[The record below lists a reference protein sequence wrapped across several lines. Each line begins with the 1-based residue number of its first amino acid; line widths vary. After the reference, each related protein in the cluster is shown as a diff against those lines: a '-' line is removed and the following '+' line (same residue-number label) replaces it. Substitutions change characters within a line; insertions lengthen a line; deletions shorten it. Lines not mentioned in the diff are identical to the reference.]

1 MQLIWKK
8 NLAQIIHLKK
18 KEKKN
23 ETLISKETQNTR
35 PYPGLNNKIP
45 VELQKIEKRSKDI
58 ESSKTSSPS

>member
-8 NLAQIIHLKK
+8 KK
-18 KEKKN
+18 KSGTNYSLKKN